1 MHRQPIREIKS
12 TQNVKNMNLENKS
25 TRKFLSLR
33 YFFEEVELS
42 CTKTCRCQVFILT
55 QHEEISISWIAFS
68 LKKTKKEGRRKQRPQ
83 KQAKLNKRKTKFF
96 LAIQNNTRSSFAATG
111 TFEKWIQLEFRISS
125 LGQSK
130 ASHAR
135 IWKMKNMAPIF
146 LC

>member
-12 TQNVKNMNLENKS
+12 MQNVKNMNLENKS
-25 TRKFLSLR
+25 TRKFLPLR

-42 CTKTCRCQVFILT
+42 CTKMCRCQVFILN
-55 QHEEISISWIAFS
+55 QHEDISINWIAFS
-68 LKKTKKEGRRKQRPQ
+68 LKKTKKEDRRKQRPQ
-83 KQAKLNKRKTKFF
+83 KQAKSNKRKTKFF

-111 TFEKWIQLEFRISS
+111 TFGKWIQLEFRISS
-125 LGQSK
+125 LGWSK